1 MEKYREQFN
10 NILQV
15 VSNNIKN
22 NNLSFDE
29 VFYAQNNYINLVNKE
44 IEKEIVNFSE
54 EEKLESTK
62 HLQLRFF
69 RREVKWKWKN

>member
-1 MEKYREQFN
+1 MEKYKEQFN

-22 NNLSFDE
+22 NTISFDDF
-29 VFYAQNNYINLVNKE
+29 FYVGDNFINLVNKE

-69 RREVKWKWKN
+69 RREVK